1 MFAASVF
8 NFVAQ
13 LYTLPEAYA
22 KEVLD
27 ISAKFML
34 GPGQWF
40 KGRRNPVPHPY
51 FRARVD
57 IGMKAVPR
65 CIVSQVRTI
74 NYMSSR
80 QCLLSAGSRVAILE
94 KEIGDNLTL
103 AEADRSMSAIGHSP
117 FGHASRTQILIQNI
131 LDMRALPRERHD
143 IKKIVYNAVFDHAH
157 PKATLLHR
165 FDTAYRTRWI
175 KLGCLND
182 SRPRV
187 LSERAI
193 SRLAWLSQH
202 VPPRVHVAN
211 VRLHLNAWHTK
222 RRYQQTNL
230 TACYFCGRQ
239 VVDSLEHIFHCD
251 LIRSLFPARWRG
263 NLSKCFFLS
272 GGQDEVLLASLLL
285 YGIYAHHCAARHSST
300 PTHIE
305 SKASI
310 ARLIGELS
318 VNKQVYQVW
327 MEHLNFH
334 YGR

>member
-1 MFAASVF
+1 
-8 NFVAQ
+8 
-13 LYTLPEAYA
+13 
-22 KEVLD
+22 
-27 ISAKFML
+27 
-34 GPGQWF
+34 
-40 KGRRNPVPHPY
+40 
-51 FRARVD
+51 
-57 IGMKAVPR
+57 
-65 CIVSQVRTI
+65 
-74 NYMSSR
+74 
-80 QCLLSAGSRVAILE
+80 
-94 KEIGDNLTL
+94 
-103 AEADRSMSAIGHSP
+103 
-117 FGHASRTQILIQNI
+117 
-131 LDMRALPRERHD
+131 
-143 IKKIVYNAVFDHAH
+143 
-157 PKATLLHR
+157 
-165 FDTAYRTRWI
+165 
-175 KLGCLND
+175 
-182 SRPRV
+182 V

-222 RRYQQTNL
+222 HRYQQTNL
-230 TACYFCGRQ
+230 SACYFCGRQ
-239 VVDSLEHIFHCD
+239 GVDSLEHIFHCD